1 MENILFVRT
10 FLILGGMLIL
20 TTIAARLNKAFETRL
35 EFAFT
40 VFGQFLFLVIIYV
53 NADKFPS
60 NIISCLYSHFLLVG
74 HLDRQFH
81 I

>member
-40 VFGQFLFLVIIYV
+40 VFCQFLLVIIYV
-53 NADKFPS
+53 NADKFS
-60 NIISCLYSHFLLVG
+60 NIISRFILIFYWLVT
-74 HLDRQFH
+74 
-81 I
+81 